1 MPPLKYCSLLFMNFL
16 LYLDPLLFF
25 ITFEDLF
32 AEYHFMQT
40 VFKGCIMIGAVFI
53 FDTLVY
59 FTETLFKGVWE
70 AFCMAKW
77 IGSQWPALRMDGG
90 LPFFYMADTVIA
102 DADIQTVDICA
113 VPFCRLFVT
122 ADQQVDGN
130 GFAGDDLREECV
142 CLSPRRKNGT

>member
-1 MPPLKYCSLLFMNFL
+1 MNFL

-32 AEYHFMQT
+32 TEYHFMQT

-59 FTETLFKGVWE
+59 FTETLFKGVRE

-77 IGSQWPALRMDGG
+77 IGSQ
-90 LPFFYMADTVIA
+90 
-102 DADIQTVDICA
+102 
-113 VPFCRLFVT
+113 
-122 ADQQVDGN
+122 
-130 GFAGDDLREECV
+130 
-142 CLSPRRKNGT
+142 